1 MRQTMKKFLPVFLAL
16 SLIFAMVPVS
26 ALAEGEQ
33 PLKETIHIASV
44 EDLEGLAENCR
55 LDSWSQGRIVVLDED
70 LDLRGSDFT
79 AIPTFGGTFE
89 GQGHT
94 IQNFKLEQDGSVQGF
109 FRYVQQG
116 AVVRNLNVSGQT
128 VPGGSRTDVG
138 GLAGSNGGCLENC
151 TFRGI
156 VSGASRV
163 GGIAGTNTV
172 TGVISGCTVGG
183 NVYGNHFV
191 GGLAGQN
198 NGVISGCTN
207 NGSVNTTVSQ
217 NEVNLGDLKL
227 EDLLDTEKANDI
239 TDIGGVAGAS
249 AGVIRGCV
257 NRGAI
262 GYAHIGYNVGGI
274 AGSQTG
280 YVEGC
285 VNYGAINGRKE
296 AGGIVGQME
305 PSSVLQYSEDTLQ
318 ILQGELDTLQSL
330 VNRACSDAAATSS
343 EVTAQL
349 NDLKN
354 RVDEARQA
362 VDALINNTVD
372 GITPGS
378 TTITITDLTKL
389 TGQSG
394 STGNVAGS
402 GSAQSG
408 QDASLEVGPG
418 PTALPE
424 LTPEPTPEPS
434 VLPEETPEPIPT
446 EEPTPEPSPAE
457 PAPEESGE
465 EGRTAVPVE
474 RPLRHA
480 PSLEVDYEANQ
491 SVEGSFEGTGETLHN
506 VEGQLDSQMAL
517 EIPTLELNNRDS
529 ITAARSS
536 LNGSLASIVD
546 SVGNLN
552 ANTGDHAQ
560 ALIQD
565 IQAITRQLN
574 KIAGTLAGAAE
585 NTGSDT
591 DLFEDVSDEDTEGD
605 TEGKVFNC
613 INAGEIHADI
623 NAGGI
628 AGAMARENDLD
639 PEDDVKVAGSDSL
652 NFTYKSRV
660 VIRGCVNQGAVAGKK
675 QCAGGIVGLMDMGSV
690 LQCFNYADLESDD
703 ADYVGG
709 IAGRSKAVIR
719 SCAVKGRLTGGDFVG
734 GIAGS
739 GSTVTDCR
747 SLVQVSG
754 GENVG
759 AIAGAIESGDPL
771 ADAGEGEWSRNYFL
785 GETLGGIDGIS
796 YDGQAQPLSGDEW
809 KTLTEEE
816 NLPDAFRRMT
826 LRFVADGVTV
836 DSFTL
841 EYGASFDRASEPEV
855 PRKSGSSG
863 AWAEYESARVVFD
876 QTVEAVYTPLRT
888 VLESDDRRDGRAL
901 VLVEGSFGPDDSLTV
916 TRAAEKP
923 ASAAE
928 SWQIAMAD
936 DGSASHLVHYL
947 PDGPAGETVIRVLQP
962 DGSWRQAPA
971 TQDGSYLVFAL
982 NAGETTFAAGTRSS
996 IPGLA
1001 MGGGLAAAALLC
1013 ILMAAAHRRKKNR
1026 SSKVTP
1032 GSSQ

>member
-16 SLIFAMVPVS
+16 SLFFAMVPVS

-70 LDLRGSDFT
+70 LDLRDSDFT

-89 GQGHT
+89 GQDHT

-330 VNRACSDAAATSS
+330 NNRACSDAAATSS

-652 NFTYKSRV
+652 NFTYKRRV
-660 VIRGCVNQGAVAGKK
+660 VVRDCINNGEVTAKK
-675 QCAGGIVGLMDMGSV
+675 QCMGGIVGLMDMGTV
-690 LQCFNYADLESDD
+690 LACTSYADMDSES

-719 SCAVKGRLTGGDFVG
+719 QCAVKAKLSGADYVG

-739 GSTVTDCR
+739 GATVTDCR
-747 SLVQVSG
+747 SLVLTDGNEKVGAVLGGTES
-754 GENVG
+754 GENDL
-759 AIAGAIESGDPL
+759 ASQSETISG
-771 ADAGEGEWSRNYFL
+771 NCFL
-785 GETLGGIDGIS
+785 GSEMGGIDGIS
-796 YDGQAQPLSGDEW
+796 YAGQAEPLDYETW
-809 KTLTEEE
+809 KTVTE
-816 NLPDAFRRMT
+816 NDGLPETFRTFT
-826 LRFVADGVTV
+826 LRFVTDEETV
-836 DSFTL
+836 AAFTL
-841 EYGASFDRASEPEV
+841 DYDAAFDRANEPEV
-855 PRKSGSSG
+855 PQVSGCTG
-863 AWAEYESARVVFD
+863 AWEEYESDAVRFD
-876 QTVEAVYTPLRT
+876 QTVKAVYTRQSN
-888 VLESDDRRDGRAL
+888 VLESTDRREDGRAV
-901 VLVEGSFGPDDSLTV
+901 VLIEGNFGPQDAVTLTLMEDGPDG
-916 TRAAEKP
+916 AAET
-923 ASAAE
+923 
-928 SWQIAMAD
+928 WQLALPG
-936 DGSASHLVHYL
+936 DGTEPHTVHYL
-947 PDGPAGETVIRVLQP
+947 PAETKNSPTILVLGADGNWREVPTGE
-962 DGSWRQAPA
+962 
-971 TQDGSYLVFAL
+971 DGSYLVFNL
-982 NAGETTFAAGTRSS
+982 NAGETTFAEQPSAG
-996 IPGLA
+996 IPLPLLI
-1001 MGGGLAAAALLC
+1001 GGLAAALLLC
-1013 ILMAAAHRRKKNR
+1013 IFAVVSHRKKKRAAVANA
-1026 SSKVTP
+1026 K
-1032 GSSQ
+1032 